1 MDLKQS
7 QCQTFPMESQQC
19 ITFMI
24 TLKTLE
30 WEACL
35 LVIQKVNQL
44 YMDQMAQV
52 GSLII
57 KNMILK

>member
-1 MDLKQS
+1 MALKQS
-7 QCQTFPMESQQC
+7 QSQTFLMESQQC